1 MRLFILLLFIG
12 FSLPAFPQVSIPND
26 TLSKGELKMLGIWK
40 YDLPNQK
47 KEIPVAKSFSADE
60 AGKSEEKKFWKKTES
75 WICHLR
81 ENKTFLRAWVENGAL
96 QEEGG
101 TWIYDD
107 SSMVLTLKFEK
118 EDWAYEV
125 VFQEKGQLWKPL
137 KKEKDEFN
145 LLFLKRLGS

>member
-12 FSLPAFPQVSIPND
+12 FSFPAFSQVSIPND
-26 TLSKGELKMLGIWK
+26 TLSKGEQKMLGIWK

-47 KEIPVAKSFSADE
+47 KEIPATKSFSADE

-81 ENKTFLRAWVENGAL
+81 EDKTFLRAWVENGAL
-96 QEEGG
+96 QEEEGS
-101 TWIYDD
+101 WNFND
-107 SSMVLTLKFEK
+107 SSLILTLILE
-118 EDWAYEV
+118 EESLEYAVNIQEV
-125 VFQEKGQLWKPL
+125 GQLWRPL
-137 KKEKDEFN
+137 KKEKEAFN